1 MEKIQLLE
9 KNVYY
14 IMKMANNNSTHQI
27 TVTPVTE
34 YLDTDLRDYAIYTIE
49 ERAIPSVIDGLKP
62 TQRKVIYVA
71 NKIWKNGSEKPLKI
85 FQLTGKVA
93 SDANYHHGDGSAN
106 SAIIGLAQK
115 FKNAMPLLDEI
126 GQFGS
131 LRSPEAG
138 APRYISTRLH
148 PNFRLLYKD
157 FELLESKWDE
167 GYEIEPK
174 FFLPIIPSVLLNG
187 GQGIATG
194 FASNILNRN
203 PIHLINEC
211 LRVLDGKSATN
222 PAPYYYGFRGEIESV
237 DQSWLL
243 KGEWTV
249 KNTTTLE
256 ITELPPSMTYEK
268 FEALLIDLEDA
279 KQIVSYDNFCTSE
292 IKYVIRFRR
301 EDLTKLLAKPDGI
314 AKMFKLVEKKSEN
327 FTVLD
332 EFGKIKIF
340 NATSEIIEYFV
351 KFRLTYYDKRKQ
363 YQMDILR
370 QELKTLKNRA
380 FFIKYIIIDKTLI
393 VNGVTRDQLEDQLVK
408 LNFDK
413 QAESYSYLVNMPI
426 INQTIEKYNELL
438 NTAKLKKSELENLM
452 RIEPIDMYREDLK
465 VLKSAISKSY

>member
-1 MEKIQLLE
+1 MKTNKHEILE
-9 KNVYY
+9 T
-14 IMKMANNNSTHQI
+14 S
-27 TVTPVTE
+27 VTS
-34 YLDTDLRDYAIYTIE
+34 YLDNDLRDYAVYTIE

-62 TQRKVIYVA
+62 TQRKVIFIA
-71 NKIWKNGSEKPLKI
+71 NKIWKTGSEKPLKI

-106 SAIIGLAQK
+106 SAIVGLAQK

-203 PIHLINEC
+203 PVHLIDSC
-211 LRVLDGKSATN
+211 LNVLNGKPANN
-222 PAPYYYGFRGEIESV
+222 PSPYYYGFTGPIESV
-237 DQSWLL
+237 DHSWLL
-243 KGEWTV
+243 KGKWEV

-268 FEALLIDLEDA
+268 FEAHLIDLEES
-279 KQIVSYDNFCTSE
+279 KQIVSYDNFCTDK

-301 EDLTKLLAKPDGI
+301 EDLAKLQTKPDGLS
-314 AKMFKLVEKKSEN
+314 KLFKLVEKKSEN

-340 NATSEIIEYFV
+340 NSTSEIIEYFV

-363 YQMDILR
+363 YQIKLIR
-370 QELKTLKNRA
+370 QELNILKNRA
-380 FFIKYIIIDKTLI
+380 FFIKNIIIDKTLI
-393 VNGVTRDQLEDQLVK
+393 VNGVTREQLEDQLVK

-413 QAESYSYLVNMPI
+413 QNDSFSYLVNMPI
-426 INQTIEKYNELL
+426 INQTIEKYNELIE
-438 NTAKLKKSELENLM
+438 TAKTKKAELEKLLS
-452 RIEPIDMYREDLK
+452 IEPIDMYREDLK
-465 VLKSAISKSY
+465 TLKKAISSQY

>member
-1 MEKIQLLE
+1 MKTNKHEILE
-9 KNVYY
+9 T
-14 IMKMANNNSTHQI
+14 S
-27 TVTPVTE
+27 VTS
-34 YLDTDLRDYAIYTIE
+34 YLDNDLRDYAVYTIE

-62 TQRKVIYVA
+62 TQRKVIFIA
-71 NKIWKNGSEKPLKI
+71 NKIWKTGSEKPLKI

-106 SAIIGLAQK
+106 SAIVGLAQK

-203 PIHLINEC
+203 PVHLIDSC
-211 LRVLDGKSATN
+211 LNVLDCKPVNN
-222 PAPYYYGFRGEIESV
+222 PSPYYYGFTGPIESV

-243 KGEWTV
+243 KGKWEV

-268 FEALLIDLEDA
+268 FEAHLIDLEES
-279 KQIVSYDNFCTSE
+279 KQIVSYDNFCTDK

-301 EDLTKLLAKPDGI
+301 EDLAKLQTKPDGLS
-314 AKMFKLVEKKSEN
+314 KLFKLVEKKSEN

-340 NATSEIIEYFV
+340 NSTSEIIEYFV

-363 YQMDILR
+363 YQIKLIR
-370 QELKTLKNRA
+370 QELNILKNRA
-380 FFIKYIIIDKTLI
+380 FFIKNIIIDKTLI
-393 VNGVTRDQLEDQLVK
+393 VNGVTREQLEDQLVK

-413 QAESYSYLVNMPI
+413 QNDSFSYLVNMPI
-426 INQTIEKYNELL
+426 INQTIEKYNELIE
-438 NTAKLKKSELENLM
+438 TAKTKKAELEKLLS
-452 RIEPIDMYREDLK
+452 IEPIDMYREDLK
-465 VLKSAISKSY
+465 TLKKAISSQY